1 MNRFDYTSFLKR
13 WLMVLVLLSAPVLRG
28 LGQYYASAGNAIR
41 SAQAS
46 AGSNPTTESTVS
58 LKDALHDLKKRFHL
72 RFAYREGLLDGKTVS
87 ATWLHQEQAP
97 EVILEKMLASCM
109 LGYKQINKKQ
119 FTIFSTT
126 TADRTTGNAV
136 TNGTSSE
143 TSVATETAAQEQAVA
158 TGISGTVTSQDD
170 GMALPG
176 VNVIIKGTTTGTTT
190 DSNGHFALNA
200 PDDGAVLIFS
210 FIGYQTTEVS
220 FSAGQTV
227 VDVVLPVEMRS
238 LSEVVVTALG
248 IEKERSAL
256 AYSVTEVKGEEFT
269 QARENNVAN
278 ALTGKIAGVNATGL
292 STGPGGS
299 SRIVIRGNG
308 SLTGAN
314 QPLYVVNGMPIDNT
328 TPGGSATTNGGAG
341 NVDRGDGIGGINPD
355 DIESIS
361 VLKGGTA
368 AALYGSRAANGVI
381 VITTK
386 KGRAQR
392 GIGVEYNGTFTT
404 ERVSV
409 YPDWQYEYGQGD
421 NGVKPTDLAGAV
433 TTGRRSFGAKIDGTD
448 FVAVD
453 GKTHPYIAQ
462 RDNVKNFYQTGTSL
476 TNTLAF
482 TGGSD
487 VLSYRL
493 SMSDLNSRSILP
505 NSTYNRKTANLSI
518 NSKLGDRITVDATLQ
533 YNLEKAHNRPT
544 AGDALGNPNW
554 TPYMMANTADIR
566 WIKPGYDANG
576 NEIAWND
583 APIASNAY
591 FVANKYQEDDIK
603 NRFIGQAAVS
613 YKILKNLS
621 LKGVVSRDFYN
632 YNYNYIVPS
641 GTLYVPLGQLN
652 NYKTDVA
659 ETNGMLSLNYNA
671 QIKDFSITAFVA
683 GNQRRY
689 DYKQLNIAGSNFT
702 IPYFYSTTNLATQ
715 STTPLTQRTGINS
728 IFGSADF
735 GYKDM
740 AFITVTGRQDW
751 FSTLSPKNNTIFYPS
766 IGGSFV
772 LSEAIS
778 MPNTIDFAKVR
789 ASWAQ
794 VGGATPD
801 PYAINLTYSMVPSSG
816 QPLQN
821 VTVDPTT
828 QTNII
833 TNPNL
838 KPLTSTTYE
847 AGFELQFFRNRLG
860 LDVTYYDRKTTDDIV
875 KTAITPTS
883 GYNSVILN
891 VGELSNKGIEVL
903 LTGSPIK
910 NGAFTWNVSYNVAYN
925 KNKVVRLADGLDQ
938 IQMASS
944 VNGWAYINNIVGQP
958 FGTIVGTRTQTDANG
973 NIVFNK
979 TSGLPVATGL
989 QNLGQGVP
997 PLTMGLTNEFRYK
1010 NFSLNILIDGKYG
1023 NKIFSLMEVY
1033 ATRLGK
1039 MKSTLPGREN
1049 GLDVSGV
1056 DQEGNPYSRTVP
1068 VTGLRVYYDNYKI
1081 YSDKFIH
1088 DGSFVKL
1095 RQIIFSYN
1103 IPVKNL
1109 KVLKL
1114 QSASISFVARN
1125 LLTLYKSTD
1134 NFDPEQGYTN
1144 SSAQGFESFGLP
1156 RTRSYGMNLMLKF

>member
-1 MNRFDYTSFLKR
+1 M
-13 WLMVLVLLSAPVLRG
+13 
-28 LGQYYASAGNAIR
+28 
-41 SAQAS
+41 
-46 AGSNPTTESTVS
+46 
-58 LKDALHDLKKRFHL
+58 
-72 RFAYREGLLDGKTVS
+72 
-87 ATWLHQEQAP
+87 
-97 EVILEKMLASCM
+97 
-109 LGYKQINKKQ
+109 
-119 FTIFSTT
+119 
-126 TADRTTGNAV
+126 
-136 TNGTSSE
+136 
-143 TSVATETAAQEQAVA
+143 
-158 TGISGTVTSQDD
+158 
-170 GMALPG
+170 
-176 VNVIIKGTTTGTTT
+176 
-190 DSNGHFALNA
+190 
-200 PDDGAVLIFS
+200 
-210 FIGYQTTEVS
+210 
-220 FSAGQTV
+220 
-227 VDVVLPVEMRS
+227 
-238 LSEVVVTALG
+238 
-248 IEKERSAL
+248 
-256 AYSVTEVKGEEFT
+256 
-269 QARENNVAN
+269 
-278 ALTGKIAGVNATGL
+278 
-292 STGPGGS
+292 
-299 SRIVIRGNG
+299 
-308 SLTGAN
+308 
-314 QPLYVVNGMPIDNT
+314 
-328 TPGGSATTNGGAG
+328 
-341 NVDRGDGIGGINPD
+341 
-355 DIESIS
+355 
-361 VLKGGTA
+361 
-368 AALYGSRAANGVI
+368 
-381 VITTK
+381 
-386 KGRAQR
+386 
-392 GIGVEYNGTFTT
+392 
-404 ERVSV
+404 
-409 YPDWQYEYGQGD
+409 
-421 NGVKPTDLAGAV
+421 
-433 TTGRRSFGAKIDGTD
+433 
-448 FVAVD
+448 
-453 GKTHPYIAQ
+453 
-462 RDNVKNFYQTGTSL
+462 
-476 TNTLAF
+476 
-482 TGGSD
+482 
-487 VLSYRL
+487 
-493 SMSDLNSRSILP
+493 
-505 NSTYNRKTANLSI
+505 
-518 NSKLGDRITVDATLQ
+518 
-533 YNLEKAHNRPT
+533 
-544 AGDALGNPNW
+544 
-554 TPYMMANTADIR
+554 
-566 WIKPGYDANG
+566 
-576 NEIAWND
+576 
-583 APIASNAY
+583 
-591 FVANKYQEDDIK
+591 
-603 NRFIGQAAVS
+603 
-613 YKILKNLS
+613 
-621 LKGVVSRDFYN
+621 
-632 YNYNYIVPS
+632 
-641 GTLYVPLGQLN
+641 
-652 NYKTDVA
+652 
-659 ETNGMLSLNYNA
+659 
-671 QIKDFSITAFVA
+671 
-683 GNQRRY
+683 
-689 DYKQLNIAGSNFT
+689 
-702 IPYFYSTTNLATQ
+702 
-715 STTPLTQRTGINS
+715 
-728 IFGSADF
+728 
-735 GYKDM
+735 
-740 AFITVTGRQDW
+740 
-751 FSTLSPKNNTIFYPS
+751 
-766 IGGSFV
+766 

-910 NGAFTWNVSYNVAYN
+910 NGDFTWNVSYNVAYN